1 MAKGDLAFVKLKS
14 DVVEGDLMV
23 GLGSVMSVEEGGKLM
38 IHWFGR
44 SQWLCSR
51 SQQRWSWAATPF
63 FKPLPHTQDTTEQ
76 LTDILP
82 IIPTLTPSATLSKP
96 RLTADCVRTIHALC
110 VFRSLVHADDTRDA
124 QGFGAES
131 EGSEQESE
139 QGSEQGS
146 EQEEPSEDKSD
157 SSEQEADSPEPEADT
172 SEPEAPAQKKACR
185 RSRRRRGQA

>member
-44 SQWLCSR
+44 SQWLCPR

-131 EGSEQESE
+131 EGSEQKSE
-139 QGSEQGS
+139 HRIRAGIRAGGTLRGQIRLLGARSRLPRARS
-146 EQEEPSEDKSD
+146 RYLRARSP
-157 SSEQEADSPEPEADT
+157 SPEKGMPT
-172 SEPEAPAQKKACR
+172 
-185 RSRRRRGQA
+185 